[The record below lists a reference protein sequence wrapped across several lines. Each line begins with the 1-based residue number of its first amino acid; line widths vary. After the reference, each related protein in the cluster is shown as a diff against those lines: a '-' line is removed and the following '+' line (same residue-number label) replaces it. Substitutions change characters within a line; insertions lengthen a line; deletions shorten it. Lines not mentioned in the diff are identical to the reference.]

1 MMASAKGMTDAEVL
15 AAAEYFAALK
25 PKRII
30 KVVESETIPK
40 TGPSRL
46 FYVKSSEGGT
56 EPLGQRIIEMPDD
69 EHQFELRDSRATFTA
84 YVPVGSVAKGETL
97 AKTGDHYMQHLPRAG
112 IERRRPNSADRRTLT
127 NLHRAATL

>member
-1 MMASAKGMTDAEVL
+1 MMASAKGITEAEVL

-46 FYVKSSEGGT
+46 FYVKSPEGGT
-56 EPLGQRIIEMPDD
+56 SHLARAS
-69 EHQFELRDSRATFTA
+69 SR
-84 YVPVGSVAKGETL
+84 YP
-97 AKTGDHYMQHLPRAG
+97 MM
-112 IERRRPNSADRRTLT
+112 
-127 NLHRAATL
+127 

>member
-1 MMASAKGMTDAEVL
+1 MTDAEVL

-46 FYVKSSEGGT
+46 FYVKSPEGGT
-56 EPLGQRIIEMPDD
+56 ATTRPAHR
-69 EHQFELRDSRATFTA
+69 RDARRC
-84 YVPVGSVAKGETL
+84 GSV
-97 AKTGDHYMQHLPRAG
+97 RA
-112 IERRRPNSADRRTLT
+112 S
-127 NLHRAATL
+127 